1 MGFIKAVDGAEVINM
16 SRKEQV
22 LEQFKKIFD
31 AVDKDKS
38 GGLDR
43 KEIMNFV
50 KDMATAMGESDQIPK
65 DKAEIDAG
73 LDEMFKELDTDG
85 DGVISFDE
93 VLACAEKNG
102 GGEFFDG
109 IDGASEEEW
118 AMGFGMI
125 SGLADAVSG
134 GDFSQ
139 LPMMAAMMGGPCGP

>member
-1 MGFIKAVDGAEVINM
+1 MGVEAKNM
-16 SRKEQV
+16 SRKEQD

-50 KDMATAMGESDQIPK
+50 KDMATAMGESDSIPK

-73 LDEMFKELDTDG
+73 VDEMFKELDVDG

-93 VLACAEKNG
+93 VLGCAEKNG
-102 GGEFFDG
+102 AGEFFDG

-139 LPMMAAMMGGPCGP
+139 LPMMAAMMGGQ

>member
-1 MGFIKAVDGAEVINM
+1 MGVINM
-16 SRKEQV
+16 AGRKEQV

-43 KEIMNFV
+43 KEIMNFM
-50 KDMATAMGESDQIPK
+50 KDVAKAMGESDQIPK
-65 DKAEIDAG
+65 DEAEINAG

-93 VLACAEKNG
+93 VLGCAEKNG
-102 GGEFFDG
+102 AGEFFDG

-118 AMGFGMI
+118 AMGLNDLRFGRCLCNGRLFPTANDG
-125 SGLADAVSG
+125 SNDG
-134 GDFSQ
+134 GHVNDHYYQ
-139 LPMMAAMMGGPCGP
+139 

>member
-1 MGFIKAVDGAEVINM
+1 MGVINM

-31 AVDKDKS
+31 AMDK
-38 GGLDR
+38 
-43 KEIMNFV
+43 
-50 KDMATAMGESDQIPK
+50 AMGESDSIPK
-65 DKAEIDAG
+65 DEAEINAG

>member
-1 MGFIKAVDGAEVINM
+1 MGVINM

-50 KDMATAMGESDQIPK
+50 KDMATAMGESDSIPK
-65 DKAEIDAG
+65 DKAEIEAG

-109 IDGASEEEW
+109 IDGGYEEAGFM
-118 AMGFGMI
+118 AMKTFCKVQAIKVIFQSSLMI
-125 SGLADAVSG
+125 VS
-134 GDFSQ
+134 
-139 LPMMAAMMGGPCGP
+139 

>member
-1 MGFIKAVDGAEVINM
+1 MGVINM
-16 SRKEQV
+16 AGRKEQV

-43 KEIMNFV
+43 KEIMNFM
-50 KDMATAMGESDQIPK
+50 KDVAKAMGESDQIPK
-65 DKAEIDAG
+65 DEAEINAG

-85 DGVISFDE
+85 DGVISFDG
-93 VLACAEKNG
+93 VLGCAEKNG
-102 GGEFFDG
+102 AGEFFDG

-125 SGLADAVSG
+125 SGLADACAT

-139 LPMMAAMMGGPCGP
+139 LPMMAAMMGGM

>member
-1 MGFIKAVDGAEVINM
+1 MGAAEKYNM

-43 KEIMNFV
+43 KEILNFV
-50 KDMATAMGESDQIPK
+50 KDMATAMGESDSFPQ
-65 DKAEIDAG
+65 DKAEVENG
-73 LDEMFKELDTDG
+73 MDEMFKELDTDG

-93 VLACAEKNG
+93 VLKCAEGNG
-102 GGEFFDG
+102 AGGMFEQL
-109 IDGASEEEW
+109 DGASEEEW

-125 SGLADAVSG
+125 CGMADAVSG

-139 LPMMAAMMGGPCGP
+139 LPMMAAM